1 LVLATACIS
10 FFYSAP
16 PLRFK
21 KYPYI
26 SNIAIAVSRGLL
38 LIVAGWSLVGSV
50 STPTPWF
57 VGLIFALYLLGAAS
71 TKDFADIKGDKK
83 YGIMTLP
90 VLYGAKK
97 TAMIIT
103 PFFYLPFL
111 LIPLGIAFNLIKTT
125 AWPLTTLSLWGFYA
139 AGLIMRNPSRLTL
152 ETNHIS
158 WIHMYLILITGQ
170 IGFALAYTI
179 I

>member
-1 LVLATACIS
+1 
-10 FFYSAP
+10 
-16 PLRFK
+16 
-21 KYPYI
+21 
-26 SNIAIAVSRGLL
+26 
-38 LIVAGWSLVGSV
+38 
-50 STPTPWF
+50 
-57 VGLIFALYLLGAAS
+57 
-71 TKDFADIKGDKK
+71 
-83 YGIMTLP
+83 
-90 VLYGAKK
+90 
-97 TAMIIT
+97 
-103 PFFYLPFL
+103 
-111 LIPLGIAFNLIKTT
+111 LGIAFNLIKTT